1 MMTEKKLNYAAL
13 LGSPLSADVLKF
25 HAVFEFDFD
34 LNTAVSETHY
44 RLCSCIS
51 IINYCVLRPAL
62 YGYTSHEVFHLVSK
76 VFH

>member
-44 RLCSCIS
+44 RLCSS
-51 IINYCVLRPAL
+51 
-62 YGYTSHEVFHLVSK
+62 
-76 VFH
+76 